1 MAPLSTLDIYIGLA
15 AIAVAAIAIYLFI
28 RASRGT
34 SKPETGGPT
43 ERAEER
49 SPVLSPRPVSDVG
62 GFKAPETQRVIGP
75 SDVERARSRLRTLTV
90 QRELLTMVL
99 KRLFEAEDEGEIT
112 RDERVSL
119 SKGYE
124 AELKGISEE
133 LKQSELVV
141 TLHELESIRDEV
153 LKKFEETLNNTQ
165 SKIDA
170 VLKELKLER
179 EEPPEVQPRRRR
191 PSRREEKPAE
201 EPEEEAE
208 EEEEEEA
215 PAKPRSEVEARL
227 EQLRMEVLKE
237 LEELEKLELE
247 A

>member
-1 MAPLSTLDIYIGLA
+1 MASLSTLDISIGLA
-15 AIAVAAIAIYLFI
+15 AIAIAAIAIYLFI
-28 RASRGT
+28 RASRET

-43 ERAEER
+43 ERAEEKAL
-49 SPVLSPRPVSDVG
+49 VLSRHVSAVSD
-62 GFKAPETQRVIGP
+62 FKVPETQRVIRP

-133 LKQSELVV
+133 LKKSELVV
-141 TLHELESIRDEV
+141 TLHELESIRDDI

-165 SKIDA
+165 SRIDA
-170 VLKELKLER
+170 VLKELKIER
-179 EEPPEVQPRRRR
+179 EEPQEAPPRRRR
-191 PSRREEKPAE
+191 PPRREEKPAE
-201 EPEEEAE
+201 EPEEEVE
-208 EEEEEEA
+208 EEEEEAA

>member
-1 MAPLSTLDIYIGLA
+1 MAPLSTLDISIGLA
-15 AIAVAAIAIYLFI
+15 AIAVAVIAIYIFI
-28 RASRGT
+28 RASGGT

-43 ERAEER
+43 ERAEEK
-49 SPVLSPRPVSDVG
+49 PTVLSPRPVSAVS
-62 GFKAPETQRVIGP
+62 GFKAPETQRVIRP

-141 TLHELESIRDEV
+141 TLHELESIRDDV

-170 VLKELKLER
+170 VLKELKIER
-179 EEPPEVQPRRRR
+179 EEPPEAPPRRRR
-191 PSRREEKPAE
+191 PPRREEKPEE

-208 EEEEEEA
+208 EEEAA
-215 PAKPRSEVEARL
+215 PTKPRSEVEARL